1 MEERKEDLSS
11 FNFSLTVKIRLEV
24 LVKKM
29 EAKLLQTILA
39 IVFANRALRPG
50 GKRNSNACLDL
61 VFIGSHTYFFV
72 DIIRKITAISR
83 NTGLRFNSVKL
94 VTAHLRLLES
104 LVKNVRR
111 LVQKFC

>member
-39 IVFANRALRPG
+39 IVFANRAG
-50 GKRNSNACLDL
+50 GTYGDDWDL
-61 VFIGSHTYFFV
+61 SQPTFADKQLLKVV
-72 DIIRKITAISR
+72 RKY
-83 NTGLRFNSVKL
+83 
-94 VTAHLRLLES
+94 
-104 LVKNVRR
+104 
-111 LVQKFC
+111 

>member
-50 GKRNSNACLDL
+50 G
-61 VFIGSHTYFFV
+61 T
-72 DIIRKITAISR
+72 
-83 NTGLRFNSVKL
+83 
-94 VTAHLRLLES
+94 
-104 LVKNVRR
+104 
-111 LVQKFC
+111 

>member
-39 IVFANRALRPG
+39 IVFANRAG
-50 GKRNSNACLDL
+50 GTHGDDWDL
-61 VFIGSHTYFFV
+61 SQP
-72 DIIRKITAISR
+72 
-83 NTGLRFNSVKL
+83 NQ
-94 VTAHLRLLES
+94 LLQTS
-104 LVKNVRR
+104 SFSKKVLK
-111 LVQKFC
+111 